1 MKIIYSRWF
10 PPGNYKCINL
20 FGVFIA
26 KKELSAI
33 NINHESIHTAQG
45 KEMIWIFFYLWYII
59 EWLFR
64 LVQYQNR
71 RQAYYNIS
79 FERESYANQSNPD
92 YPKTRSFWAFIKY
105 LRNDN

>member
-1 MKIIYSRWF
+1 MKIIYTKYF
-10 PPGNYKCINL
+10 PPKRYKCINL

-71 RQAYYNIS
+71 KQAYYNIS
-79 FERESYANQSNPD
+79 FEREAYNNQNNVNYLSERKC
-92 YPKTRSFWAFIKY
+92 YSWVKY
-105 LRNDN
+105 LKNG

>member
-10 PPGNYKCINL
+10 PPGNYRCINL

-45 KEMIWIFFYLWYII
+45 KEILWVFFYLWYVL

-64 LVQYQNR
+64 LIQYR
-71 RQAYYNIS
+71 DRKQAYYNIS
-79 FERESYANQSNPD
+79 FEREAYNNQNNVNYLSERKC
-92 YPKTRSFWAFIKY
+92 YSWVKY
-105 LRNDN
+105 LKK